1 MAYSKNVEHKALI
14 YLNNQPKFTAKQAR
28 WVSYLN
34 LFDYTIKYRE
44 GSSNKVAD
52 GLSRQHT
59 RVGRLLIMIE
69 HFRRKYQFHELI
81 LT

>member
-1 MAYSKNVEHKALI
+1 MNLFTNYNALI
-14 YLNNQPKFTAKQAR
+14 YLNNQPKLTAKQAQ

-59 RVGRLLIMIE
+59 GVGKLLTTIKF
-69 HFRRKYQFHELI
+69 FRRKYQFHELI